1 MKLWFINNVRPM
13 TMHSFETHRICNSIP
28 LSFALFVLMRYP
40 HLYNVHKRVRITA
53 KGCKFCIDRR
63 YRANV

>member
-1 MKLWFINNVRPM
+1 M